1 MFGHNLYICRWST
14 EIIRQ
19 FIRTVHSC
27 WFIEERNSLHSIRY
41 KRKRKIQKV
50 DIQIMATSTSEQ
62 FKYVGTQGSGSRSG
76 WKCWCI
82 AALSLLTF
90 ALLFQPW
97 LSATG
102 PAGDL
107 YANAFGRID
116 GSVPEL
122 NTLGY
127 APANHISIS
136 GSWGMLAAI
145 AAVITIFA
153 AILYLIARIEVLS
166 CLMAGAGVATALFV
180 LATVLYLNG
189 KAPELRDM
197 TKHSDAMATG
207 LGSIL
212 RKVFGGGEG
221 SNPEAA
227 QQVASA
233 AMKTPALICGL
244 AAVAAAALAIAELRN
259 RIRLTVVDEPSS
271 DSSYLLKPSSREDEF
286 GAPAFNQER
295 APESSIDPR
304 LGVSLGLLGSA
315 GYTVSDGMEAAA
327 RTAANPLPIKI
338 VVAGHH
344 DREMVLHPQWVGEL
358 EPHGGVNY
366 DGIQGLRFRRRG
378 VELVL
383 ANVNDVR

>member
-1 MFGHNLYICRWST
+1 M
-14 EIIRQ
+14 IIRLL
-19 FIRTVHSC
+19 IRTVHSC
-27 WFIEERNSLHSIRY
+27 WFIEEHNSLHPIRY

-50 DIQIMATSTSEQ
+50 EIQIMANSTSEQ
-62 FKYVGTQGSGSRSG
+62 FKYVEPQGAGSRSG

-82 AALSLLTF
+82 GALSLLTF
-90 ALLFQPW
+90 VLLFQPW

-107 YANAFGRID
+107 NANAFGRIE
-116 GSVPEL
+116 GTVPEL

-136 GSWGMLAAI
+136 GTWGMLAAI
-145 AAVITIFA
+145 TAVLTVFA
-153 AILYLIARIEVLS
+153 ALLYLTARIELLS

-189 KAPELRDM
+189 QAPQLRDM
-197 TKHSDAMATG
+197 TKHSDAMAGG

-227 QQVASA
+227 QQVATA
-233 AMKTPALICGL
+233 AMKTPALICSL
-244 AAVAAAALAIAELRN
+244 AAIAAAALAIVELRN
-259 RIRLTVVDEPSS
+259 RIRIAVVDEPNA
-271 DSSYLLKPSSREDEF
+271 DSSYPLQPASREDVF
-286 GAPAFNQER
+286 VATKFNEER
-295 APESSIDPR
+295 VPESSIDAR
-304 LGVSLGLLGSA
+304 LGVSLDLLESA
-315 GYTVSDGMEAAA
+315 GYAVSDGIDLATPSAV
-327 RTAANPLPIKI
+327 NPLPIKI
-338 VVAGHH
+338 VVTGHH

-358 EPHGGVNY
+358 EPRGGVNY
-366 DGIQGLRFRRRG
+366 DGSQGLRFRRRG

-383 ANVNDVR
+383 ANVSDVS